1 MLWCLCLFR
10 IYEIEKAVDTPEKFM
25 FPNFETVH
33 WYAAK
38 NIYDTIQG
46 WYHATNQRC
55 SIFPYSYHKLFLTFI
70 WWY

>member
-1 MLWCLCLFR
+1 MRWCLCLFR

-46 WYHATNQRC
+46 SYHAIMLLTKGAESSPTHITNY
-55 SIFPYSYHKLFLTFI
+55 F
-70 WWY
+70 